1 MPSSKNARPSGK
13 TLDRSARRSREPG
26 VADAADVNGM
36 ASANDGADTVNA
48 RAGAATVPASNA
60 RQIVC
65 EIRNHVALITLNRP
79 EALNA
84 LSLDMIVE
92 LRTLLSGFAAD
103 PQIHAVLIR
112 GAGDKAFCAGGD
124 IRALYQS
131 FKNSGSLHR
140 EFFIKEYPLDYLLYS
155 YPKPYVVLM
164 DGITMG
170 GGMGIAQGS
179 RLRIVGERT
188 RIAMPEVAIGF
199 FPDVGASYFLSRL
212 PGAIGVYLA
221 LTGVQIRGADA
232 LYSQLADVYLPPA
245 SIETLSSDLA
255 ALQWGEDHLAD
266 VRQFI
271 HARAASGLPAPS
283 LSLLRPAIDAHFSQ
297 PTVPAMLASLDEE
310 TRPEYADWARQS
322 AKLLRSRSPTLLC
335 VTLRQLRRG
344 KELSL
349 AACFRMELAMAQQS
363 FEQGD
368 FLEGVRA
375 LLIDK
380 DNAPQW
386 KPGRVEDVTDAMVD
400 AFFRP
405 RWSTAAHPLANFDNL

>member
-1 MPSSKNARPSGK
+1 
-13 TLDRSARRSREPG
+13 L
-26 VADAADVNGM
+26 
-36 ASANDGADTVNA
+36 
-48 RAGAATVPASNA
+48 
-60 RQIVC
+60 C

-84 LSLDMIVE
+84 LSLGMIVE
-92 LRTLLSGFAAD
+92 LRALLGGYAAD
-103 PQIHAVLIR
+103 PQIHAVLVK

-140 EFFIKEYPLDYLLYS
+140 EFFVREYPLDYALYA

-179 RLRIVGERT
+179 TLRIVGERT

-212 PGAIGVYLA
+212 PGAIGTYLA

-245 SIETLSSDLA
+245 AIESLTDDLA
-255 ALQWGEDHLAD
+255 ALNWSEDPSGDL
-266 VRQFI
+266 RRFI
-271 HARAASGLPAPS
+271 HARAALGLPAPS
-283 LSLLRPAIDAHFSQ
+283 LSLLRSGIDSHFSQ
-297 PTVPAMLASLDEE
+297 PTVPAILASLEAE
-310 TRPEYADWARQS
+310 TRPQYADWAQQS
-322 AKLLRSRSPTLLC
+322 AKLMRSRSPTMLC
-335 VTLRQLRRG
+335 VTLRQLQHG
-344 KELSL
+344 KDLSL
-349 AACFRMELAMAQQS
+349 AACFRMELAMAQQC

-375 LLIDK
+375 LIIDK
-380 DNAPQW
+380 DNAPRW
-386 KPGRVEDVTDAMVD
+386 KPERIEEVTDAAVD
-400 AFFRP
+400 DFFRN
-405 RWSTAAHPLANFDNL
+405 RWTTAAHPLANFENP